1 VKKFPGF
8 FTKNFSTGSQKNIS
22 PKKFKIFILCE
33 ATYNNTFRHLG
44 KYFPNKRNISYNTLK
59 IFLTTIHPTN
69 NQRQKRYMETNSN
82 QNSDNVKSK
91 LLDLF
96 DEVLQHDGFGE
107 IRVEMK
113 ILKRHQKEVI
123 LHCGK
128 QYRFVIDS
136 PDTAGIKI

>member
-1 VKKFPGF
+1 
-8 FTKNFSTGSQKNIS
+8 
-22 PKKFKIFILCE
+22 
-33 ATYNNTFRHLG
+33 
-44 KYFPNKRNISYNTLK
+44 
-59 IFLTTIHPTN
+59 
-69 NQRQKRYMETNSN
+69 METNSN

-128 QYRFVIDS
+128 QYRFVIDA
-136 PDTAGIKI
+136 PDNAGLKITV